1 MAWWTGPA
9 GTGASCVRTHLA
21 DLLLVVAN
29 SAWCCGACAGFL
41 AATGS
46 IFGGVLG
53 TIFPMAGSTYGGG
66 DWGSSSGGEVG
77 ELLAMSAKVAFGA
90 PRAWRAMAA
99 WLGHPSSAVMAAIS
113 FGIQALASMGG
124 QLMAL
129 PGLFGGALISGLF
142 GGLLGG
148 GDLVTLVELLLELS
162 ISVDVA
168 SSPPMASFM
177 AVVRVGEK
185 KGGGITNIIQK
196 LVTNMARLWHKMSC
210 YWVWLHPADW
220 SYWCLNQSNIVT

>member
-1 MAWWTGPA
+1 MALAWWTGPA

-29 SAWCCGACAGFL
+29 SAWCCGACADFL
-41 AATGS
+41 AANGS

-53 TIFPMAGSTYGGG
+53 AIFPMAGSTYGGG

-99 WLGHPSSAVMAAIS
+99 WLGHPSSAIMAAIS
-113 FGIQALASMGG
+113 FGLQALASMAGG
-124 QLMAL
+124 QLLAL
-129 PGLFGGALISGLF
+129 PGLFGGALIPGLF

-148 GDLVTLVELLLELS
+148 GDLVTLVELLLEES
-162 ISVDVA
+162 ISVDGA
-168 SSPPMASFM
+168 SSSPMALSM
-177 AVVRVGEK
+177 AVGRIGK
-185 KGGGITNIIQK
+185 KD
-196 LVTNMARLWHKMSC
+196 
-210 YWVWLHPADW
+210 WV
-220 SYWCLNQSNIVT
+220 I